1 MKIFLL
7 VVNRSLS
14 KYRHAVRHR
23 LQQPLVVAHLAVVGA
38 QEQRL
43 DAVKDLLLTVG
54 DSIQV
59 QVDEVGNELEREAL
73 EFILI

>member
-1 MKIFLL
+1 M
-7 VVNRSLS
+7 
-14 KYRHAVRHR
+14 
-23 LQQPLVVAHLAVVGA
+23 AHLAVVGA

-43 DAVKDLLLTVG
+43 DAVKDLLLTGG

-73 EFILI
+73 EFILIWSVEVEQLNADRTKQLKRKRQRS